1 MLLKIFKVTALV
13 LVSVILLAAG
23 TFAIL
28 YYNTATRMSKHY
40 SVNPQSIS
48 IEGDSVQLA
57 YGARLTMS
65 KGCKDCHG
73 SDLGGNVFLDD
84 PGLGRIVA
92 KNLTKGKGG
101 LPEDYDTRDWVRAL
115 KHGIKRDGTPLL
127 IMPSHEFTLLSE
139 KDMAAIIAYAQQLPR
154 IDREL
159 PDHDLKPL
167 SYVLTALDK
176 LPLLPAEK
184 IDHTRILE
192 HEIKA
197 EVSIPYGQYLSNACI
212 GCHRPNMKGGEP
224 IAPGFPVVADITT
237 TGNVGKWS
245 EEQFIQTLR
254 TGKTPEGKSL
264 NPKDMPWNMTAAYTD
279 LELKALYVYLKSL

>member
-1 MLLKIFKVTALV
+1 MLLKIIKITGIVLV
-13 LVSVILLAAG
+13 LVILLVVG

-28 YYNTATRMSKHY
+28 YYNTATRINKHY

-73 SDLGGNVFLDD
+73 ADLGGNVFLDD

-127 IMPSHEFTLLSE
+127 IMPSHEFTLLTE

-154 IDREL
+154 INREL
-159 PDHDLKPL
+159 P
-167 SYVLTALDK
+167 
-176 LPLLPAEK
+176 EK
-184 IDHTRILE
+184 
-192 HEIKA
+192 K
-197 EVSIPYGQYLSNACI
+197 
-212 GCHRPNMKGGEP
+212 
-224 IAPGFPVVADITT
+224 
-237 TGNVGKWS
+237 
-245 EEQFIQTLR
+245 
-254 TGKTPEGKSL
+254 
-264 NPKDMPWNMTAAYTD
+264 
-279 LELKALYVYLKSL
+279 